1 MSGVGIRKMIQKW
14 YRKWVFKRNF
24 SFEISKKS
32 ESRVV
37 HFILIC
43 VVLGLAGWLRLYNLA
58 DRPPVLNPDE
68 ASIAYNALLLAK
80 TGLDEWQEPYPLILR
95 AFGDQKIGGYTYL
108 VVVQFLLFGISE
120 WSVRFP
126 AAFAGLGVVALSGW
140 FFYKLLSSKKEAGS
154 IALITM
160 ALLAIQPV
168 FIWYSRSAFEATVS
182 LFLLLI
188 TIVVAFVFG
197 VNREEQNVLQSYAR
211 TALLLTILA
220 ASMAG
225 AIYLYNAPLVWIP
238 FLFLPIPVWYGITRW
253 KSWLPIVLTGAL
265 VWGVSVMLLS
275 NLTTQKS
282 KITLFGDPHI
292 IYEQQQYY
300 LQFESQAQR
309 TLLGNQYVFY
319 GRRMAQHF
327 FESLSPSFVVRNLD
341 GHPWHVYPRT
351 GYLTAPIYWLG
362 WVGLFASCVTI
373 YKSLLK
379 RKRIVAVFA
388 QSKTQLLMAY
398 LTVTSLIP
406 ALITV
411 NAPHATRT
419 LFFFLGWTYFAAYG
433 VRYIAHVAKV
443 CIQWSMPAR
452 AYLVERY
459 KKLSIRTLV
468 YSMFVG
474 LLAAVIAVPSA
485 NYAYKV
491 IVAPYQFSDW
501 GGGVRAGF
509 PQMLEQIEQKYSS
522 DTRVT
527 IVDPQ
532 GFLYIA
538 IAWYQRLEPTV
549 FWENVHREPPDTI
562 NFTYGSRMGRYD
574 FVTSYEATKDTVPLV
589 YWDDA
594 GWTLK
599 E

>member
-1 MSGVGIRKMIQKW
+1 MSGFAVRAVVQKMYKKW
-14 YRKWVFKRNF
+14 FVKREYDIGMHKDTKNKIF
-24 SFEISKKS
+24 QIF
-32 ESRVV
+32 
-37 HFILIC
+37 LIW
-43 VVLGLAGWLRLYNLA
+43 VVLGLATWLRFYNLA

-68 ASIAYNALLLAK
+68 VSIAYNALLLSK

-108 VVVQFLLFGISE
+108 VVLQFLVFGISE

-126 AAFAGLGVVALSGW
+126 AAIAGLGILVLSGW
-140 FFYKLLSSKKEAGS
+140 LFYRLPSTKKEAGS
-154 IALITM
+154 IALIVMT
-160 ALLAIQPV
+160 LLAIQPV

-188 TIVVAFVFG
+188 TIVVVFTFG
-197 VNREEQNVLQSYAR
+197 NRTENQQRLQTIAR
-211 TALLLTILA
+211 TTLILTVMA
-220 ASMAG
+220 ATMAG
-225 AIYLYNAPLVWIP
+225 AIFLYNAPLVWIP
-238 FLFLPIPVWYGITRW
+238 FVFLPVPVWYGITRW
-253 KSWLPIVLTGAL
+253 KTWLPIVLTGAL
-265 VWGVSVMLLS
+265 VWGVSIVLLS

-292 IYEQQQYY
+292 IYEQQRYY
-300 LQFESQAQR
+300 LQFESQVQR

-327 FESLSPSFVVRNLD
+327 FESLSPSYVVDNLD

-362 WVGLFASCVTI
+362 WIGLFSSFGTM
-373 YKSLLK
+373 YKALAK
-379 RKRIVAVFA
+379 KKRIGTVIFR
-388 QSKTQLLMAY
+388 SKTQLLMGY
-398 LTVTSLIP
+398 LTFTSLIP

-419 LFFFLGWTYFAAYG
+419 LFFFLGWTYFAAHG
-433 VRYIAHVAKV
+433 ARYVVHVAKV

-452 AYLVERY
+452 VYLLERY
-459 KKLSIRTLV
+459 KKLSIRVFV
-468 YSMFVG
+468 YGIFVG

-485 NYAYKV
+485 QYAYQV
-491 IVAPYQFSDW
+491 VVAPYEFSDW

-509 PQMLEQIEQKYSS
+509 PQMLEQIERTYSA

-538 IAWYQRLEPTV
+538 IAWYQRLEPTD

-574 FVTSYEATKDTVPLV
+574 FVTSYGAANNRVPLL